1 MTLRLRLLLALVGLV
16 AAGLLIA
23 DAATYLSLRS
33 FLLDRVDQQ
42 LVAGLGPMA
51 SELASGQQV
60 FGPGRDS
67 GTALLPPGTYGQ
79 LRDAAG
85 NVLNTVVVAYGR
97 EARPVPDLPDPLP
110 TVSAAAPSVTFTTNS
125 LDSRTRFRV
134 LVQYVPTLSYSLIV
148 AIPLSDVQQTL
159 SRLVVVEIVVTIAVL
174 AGMAAL
180 AWWLVRRE
188 LRPLEDM
195 AAAAGHIAAGDLSER
210 VAPAERKT
218 EVGRLGLA
226 LNGMLERIELA
237 FAERKASEERLR
249 RFLADASHELRTP
262 LTSIRGYAEMF
273 RRGARDN
280 PDDLD
285 LAMRRIEEEGRR
297 MGIMVDELLLLARL
311 GEGREPERAPVDL
324 ARVLSD
330 AVSDAH
336 AADPER
342 EIVTAAPD
350 TLLVMG
356 DEPQLRQV
364 VANLVANALRHTPAR
379 TPVRVTAAA
388 VGRSAVLEVA
398 DQGPGMPPEVAAR
411 AFEPF
416 FRADPARVRATGG
429 AGLGLAIVAA
439 IVRAHGGTIEVA
451 SEPGAGAT
459 FTVRLPLT
467 TRAAEP
473 PPLPG
478 RLSKVKPARASPR
491 WYHPAS
497 T

>member
-33 FLLDRVDQQ
+33 FLVDRVDQQ
-42 LVAGLGPMA
+42 LVAARRSMA
-51 SELASGQQV
+51 YELTHGQQP
-60 FGPGRDS
+60 FGPDRGSDP
-67 GTALLPPGTYGQ
+67 ALLPSGTYGQ

-85 NVLNTVVVAYGR
+85 KVLNTVVIAYGA
-97 EARPVPDLPDPLP
+97 ETLPVPDMPAQLPEVD
-110 TVSAAAPSVTFTTNS
+110 TAAENVTLTIDSVG
-125 LDSRTRFRV
+125 RGPRFRA
-134 LVQYVPTLSYSLIV
+134 LVQKIQSTTGTYTLIV
-148 AIPLSDVQQTL
+148 AIPLSDIQQTL
-159 SRLVVVEIVVTIAVL
+159 ARLIVVEVVVSIVVLAVM
-174 AGMAAL
+174 GAL

-195 AAAAGHIAAGDLSER
+195 AAAAGRIAAGDLSER
-210 VAPAERKT
+210 VAPAERTT

-226 LNGMLERIELA
+226 LNSMLEHIELA

-273 RRGARDN
+273 HRGARDN
-280 PDDLD
+280 PEDLD

-311 GEGREPERAPVDL
+311 GEGREPERAPVNL
-324 ARVLSD
+324 AQIVGD
-330 AVSDAH
+330 AVADAR

-342 EIVTAAPD
+342 EITATVPD
-350 TLLVMG
+350 ELFVMG

-364 VANLVANALRHTPAR
+364 VANLLANALRHTPAG
-379 TPVRVTAAA
+379 TQVRVAAA
-388 VGRSAVLEVA
+388 ADGRSAVLEVA
-398 DQGPGMPPEVAAR
+398 DQGPGMPAEVTAR
-411 AFEPF
+411 VFEPF
-416 FRADPARVRATGG
+416 FRADPARARATGG

-439 IVRAHGGTIEVA
+439 IVQAHGGTVA
-451 SEPGAGAT
+451 AASQPGAGAT

-467 TRAAEP
+467 GPPTPAASA
-473 PPLPG
+473 PG
-478 RLSKVKPARASPR
+478 A
-491 WYHPAS
+491 
-497 T
+497 